1 MSVSD
6 TDWQLLSARVAKLE
20 EQIKTLTNQP
30 RHAPWQSDD
39 RSKPYYRSPYTAYKN
54 SYQLSKEAVP
64 CFFDNIPEKDRV
76 KPMGI
81 SCPCPKCTPYC
92 M

>member
-6 TDWQLLSARVAKLE
+6 TDWQLLSARVARLE
-20 EQIKTLTNQP
+20 DQIKTLINQP
-30 RHAPWQSDD
+30 SYTPWQSDD
-39 RSKPYYRSPYTAYKN
+39 PSKPYYRSPYTAYN
-54 SYQLSKEAVP
+54 STSTP
-64 CFFDNIPEKDRV
+64 CFFDSIPEKDRM

>member
-20 EQIKTLTNQP
+20 DQIRTLTNQP
-30 RHAPWQSDD
+30 SYTPWQSDD
-39 RSKPYYRSPYTAYKN
+39 PSKPYYRPLYIAYNELGAYK
-54 SYQLSKEAVP
+54 
-64 CFFDNIPEKDRV
+64 CIFDNIPEKDRM